1 MSFPETPLLFYP
13 SLAKRYGVEV
23 SLLYGI
29 CYQLFRESWL
39 DDQQREQIVIP
50 LKKWLSS
57 TDFWQSEELQ
67 VLSQSLAEQQLFA
80 IEHHEGDVYIN
91 KLVAKAG
98 SNDES
103 STADAINKTDNSY
116 EHSEQWRDTT
126 TDQENG
132 REQTSA
138 TLARSYDGSSAALE
152 QPNES
157 MQVLPVYDVPPAPP
171 ARPLPRRQEATT
183 FVPHSSISNNSTS
196 NNSSV
201 HSSTLNNN
209 YVSQSASSYSTENN
223 STINN
228 SIVNSNT
235 AVTNNGNTLKN
246 KGPAP
251 SFGGSTG
258 WKKRSN
264 DALQNIFEQQEV
276 LNRQLQGM
284 TMNWRPSKM
293 FYKTLERNNI
303 SQEFADSYLDEFILF
318 YCDKHKKES
327 IGGWD
332 QKYLAWVKRAWV
344 QKQSNSQ
351 TSDSSVNNSPKK
363 TGFSNENSQRDTRE
377 KRKRITA
384 AIMDIHDTNW

>member
-1 MSFPETPLLFYP
+1 MSFPETPLFIYP

-39 DDQQREQIVIP
+39 DNQEGEQVVIG
-50 LKKWLSS
+50 LKKWLSV
-57 TDFWQSEELQ
+57 TDFWQSDELQ

-80 IEHHEGDVYIN
+80 IEYHQGDVYIN
-91 KLVAKAG
+91 KLAVKQ
-98 SNDES
+98 SSSDERG
-103 STADAINKTDNSY
+103 TTDAINNTGTRY
-116 EHSEQWRDTT
+116 EQDKQWRDSAT
-126 TDQENG
+126 EHNE
-132 REQTSA
+132 REQRSDQQS
-138 TLARSYDGSSAALE
+138 RSYADNSTDLE
-152 QPNES
+152 QLNES

-171 ARPLPRRQEATT
+171 VRPLPRRQDAATSALHNT
-183 FVPHSSISNNSTS
+183 TLNESSSS
-196 NNSSV
+196 NSSV
-201 HSSTLNNN
+201 LSSSLNNN
-209 YVSQSASSYSTENN
+209 SVSQNTANYSAEHN

-228 SIVNSNT
+228 SILNSNT

>member
-1 MSFPETPLLFYP
+1 MSFPETPLLIYP

-29 CYQLFRESWL
+29 CYQLFRESLL
-39 DDQQREQIVIP
+39 DNQEGEQVVIG
-50 LKKWLSS
+50 LKKWLSV
-57 TDFWQSEELQ
+57 TDFWQSDELQ

-80 IEHHEGDVYIN
+80 IEYHQGDVYIN
-91 KLVAKAG
+91 KLAVRQ
-98 SNDES
+98 SSSDERG
-103 STADAINKTDNSY
+103 TTDVINNTDTSY
-116 EHSEQWRDTT
+116 EQNKQWRDSAT
-126 TDQENG
+126 EHNK
-132 REQTSA
+132 REQRSDQQS
-138 TLARSYDGSSAALE
+138 RSYADNSTDLE
-152 QPNES
+152 QLNES

-171 ARPLPRRQEATT
+171 VRPLPRRQDAATSALHNRT
-183 FVPHSSISNNSTS
+183 LNESSS

-201 HSSTLNNN
+201 HSSSLNNN
-209 YVSQSASSYSTENN
+209 SVSQNTANYSAEHNSS
-223 STINN
+223 INN
-228 SIVNSNT
+228 SILNSNT

-351 TSDSSVNNSPKK
+351 ASDSSVNNSPKK

>member
-1 MSFPETPLLFYP
+1 MSFPETPLLIYP

-29 CYQLFRESWL
+29 CYQLFRDYLLDNQES
-39 DDQQREQIVIP
+39 EQVIIP
-50 LKKWLSS
+50 LKKWLSV
-57 TDFWQSEELQ
+57 TDVWQSDELH
-67 VLSQSLAEQQLFA
+67 VLSQSMAEQQLFLVKY
-80 IEHHEGDVYIN
+80 HHNEVCLTKLAVKASTHSEGLSVHGNNTEKTVNVDAARQHSQPNQYPHESN
-91 KLVAKAG
+91 KQEPAQHFEPDL
-98 SNDES
+98 
-103 STADAINKTDNSY
+103 TADET
-116 EHSEQWRDTT
+116 
-126 TDQENG
+126 
-132 REQTSA
+132 
-138 TLARSYDGSSAALE
+138 
-152 QPNES
+152 

-171 ARPLPRRQEATT
+171 ARSLPKRRDTVAFTDNS
-183 FVPHSSISNNSTS
+183 HSVNNSANSVAT
-196 NNSSV
+196 NGNSS
-201 HSSTLNNN
+201 
-209 YVSQSASSYSTENN
+209 
-223 STINN
+223 
-228 SIVNSNT
+228 
-235 AVTNNGNTLKN
+235 VTNNGNTLKN

-318 YCDKHKKES
+318 YCDKFKKES

-344 QKQSNSQ
+344 QKQSKPQ
-351 TSDSSVNNSPKK
+351 TSDSSENNSAKK